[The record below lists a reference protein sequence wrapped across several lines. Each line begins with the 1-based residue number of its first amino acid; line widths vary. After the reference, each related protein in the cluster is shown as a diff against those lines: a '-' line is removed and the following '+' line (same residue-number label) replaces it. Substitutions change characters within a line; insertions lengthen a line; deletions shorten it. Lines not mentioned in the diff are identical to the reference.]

1 VAHPNL
7 VRVEI
12 RCGCG
17 ERMPWCV
24 RIDRNV
30 PEQLRCGGGGGSGGG
45 GPRDVRCSKCG
56 RRCFDSPEALERA
69 ANQATR
75 GGWGRHQREGAVV
88 LEC

>member
-1 VAHPNL
+1 MAHPNL

-17 ERMPWCV
+17 ERMNWCV

-30 PEQLRCGGGGGSGGG
+30 PEPLRCIGGGGGGG
-45 GPRDVRCSKCG
+45 VRCPKCG
-56 RRCFDSPEALERA
+56 RRCFDSPEALERGPMKA
-69 ANQATR
+69 HEEA
-75 GGWGRHQREGAVV
+75 GGRHQREGVVV

>member
-1 VAHPNL
+1 MAHPNL
-7 VRVEI
+7 VRVEVL
-12 RCGCG
+12 CSCG

-30 PEQLRCGGGGGSGGG
+30 PEPLRCAGGGSGETA
-45 GPRDVRCSKCG
+45 RDIRCPNCG

-69 ANQATR
+69 TSEATR
-75 GGWGRHQREGAVV
+75 GGWGRLQREGVVV